1 MAYQALLK
9 KIITSMHFD
18 LKGFPSFSVLREQV
32 DAEECREYD
41 PILVNNNEK
50 KYQMVNTGYL
60 EKRVGLAVTV
70 TV

>member
-1 MAYQALLK
+1 
-9 KIITSMHFD
+9 MHFD

-50 KYQMVNTGYL
+50 KYQMVNTGIL
-60 EKRVGLAVTV
+60 KRGQGWQLQFKNRKDPFQKNSQNM
-70 TV
+70 